1 MHVLT
6 PFASMHNL
14 HPVSCNLVL
23 RDEWCSGHLSFISH
37 AGALLMYVCCR
48 MLIYFSSSLWQPSS
62 TISWCSQLPSSSAA
76 LSTSSLSS
84 ASLSNSTLSLES
96 RASVAAATTAAD
108 DMESDEKPYVC
119 DLCSCAYKHASS
131 LLNHKLT
138 HRTGDFK

>member
-1 MHVLT
+1 M
-6 PFASMHNL
+6 
-14 HPVSCNLVL
+14 C
-23 RDEWCSGHLSFISH
+23 
-37 AGALLMYVCCR
+37 VCYS